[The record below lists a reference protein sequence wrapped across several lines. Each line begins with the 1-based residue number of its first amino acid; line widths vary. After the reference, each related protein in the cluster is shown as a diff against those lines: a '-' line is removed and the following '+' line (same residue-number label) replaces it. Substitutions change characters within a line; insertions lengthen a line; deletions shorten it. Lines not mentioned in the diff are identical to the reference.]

1 MHKIKSA
8 REWERERV
16 WEWSLSLRVRCA
28 AAGAAICDADSA
40 VFFWVTLRLQ
50 PVLQAAQLYAHVC
63 VWRRHLTAKCR
74 EMRCVA
80 ALRCSAAGPP
90 IDPSFYYRECASV
103 QVCTRTHTHTC
114 ITFICMYVCKWEKST
129 MGVGS
134 CHFACPC
141 MSVHAYNTIFHVV
154 FLCTIFTHFPYFSC
168 SAKER
173 DGDRRCKNILLPF
186 FLAHNLLKKTLN
198 LICCFCCCCKWVLK
212 YTHKML
218 PIYTMHTHTYR
229 AYVIVCVSVGL

>member
-1 MHKIKSA
+1 MG
-8 REWERERV
+8 ERV

-40 VFFWVTLRLQ
+40 VFFLGYI
-50 PVLQAAQLYAHVC
+50 AAAAGSASSAAVCTCVC

-103 QVCTRTHTHTC
+103 QVCTRTQTHMHN
-114 ITFICMYVCKWEKST
+114 IYMYVCKWEKST

-141 MSVHAYNTIFHVV
+141 MSVHAYNTIYFMWFFFAQFAHIFLTLVAVRKRETEIDVAKISFFPFFWLTICWRKLWIWFVV
-154 FLCTIFTHFPYFSC
+154 FVVVANEF
-168 SAKER
+168 
-173 DGDRRCKNILLPF
+173 
-186 FLAHNLLKKTLN
+186 
-198 LICCFCCCCKWVLK
+198 
-212 YTHKML
+212 
-218 PIYTMHTHTYR
+218 
-229 AYVIVCVSVGL
+229 

>member
-1 MHKIKSA
+1 MRVGLKLKSA
-8 REWERERV
+8 
-16 WEWSLSLRVRCA
+16 LRRGRGCIQWRWQRCFFLGYIAA
-28 AAGAAICDADSA
+28 AAGSASSAAVC
-40 VFFWVTLRLQ
+40 TC
-50 PVLQAAQLYAHVC
+50 VC

-74 EMRCVA
+74 DMRCVA

-90 IDPSFYYRECASV
+90 IDPSFYYRECATV
-103 QVCTRTHTHTC
+103 QVCTRTHTC
-114 ITFICMYVCKWEKST
+114 ITCICMYVCKWEKST

-186 FLAHNLLKKTLN
+186 FVAHNLLKKTLN